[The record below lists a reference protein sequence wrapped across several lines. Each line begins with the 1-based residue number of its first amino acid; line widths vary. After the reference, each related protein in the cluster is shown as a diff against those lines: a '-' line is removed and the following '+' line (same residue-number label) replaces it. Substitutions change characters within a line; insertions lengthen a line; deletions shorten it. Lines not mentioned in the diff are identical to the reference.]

1 MKKQTSR
8 AVIIISLVLIGSIL
22 TNCEN
27 KKNDKAS
34 DNIEDLITNCLKK
47 NNWDY
52 SIRAKTNP
60 NDKITILTEQDD
72 IELRISIDPERNAYH
87 ILGYINTIVPDACR
101 TKAIIEINNYNN
113 MGAVAPGVITDYGLI
128 VFGLWQ
134 HTDSNSFSDEIFMDD
149 LFTTMYSIKYG
160 TRQVLDSI
168 ELKTLNPSNNQ
179 SN

>member
-1 MKKQTSR
+1 MKNLTNIS
-8 AVIIISLVLIGSIL
+8 AIVISLVFLCGTL

-27 KKNDKAS
+27 RKNDIAS
-34 DNIEDLITNCLKK
+34 NNIEDLITNCLKK

-72 IELRISIDPERNAYH
+72 IELRISIDPERNTYH
-87 ILGYINTIVPDACR
+87 ILGYIDTIVPDACR
-101 TKAIIEINNYNN
+101 TKAIIEINDYNN
-113 MGAVAPGVITDYGLI
+113 MGAVAPGVITDFGLI

-134 HTDSNSFSDEIFMDD
+134 HTDSKSFSDEIFMDD

-160 TRQVLDSI
+160 TRQVLGNI
-168 ELKTLNPSNNQ
+168 EINRFQ